1 MEGWDWAAT
10 LKVKGVRS
18 TYEFLS
24 FPREEMVRELPR
36 NPALFVLVE
45 KWREWS
51 RRQILSLEEAQSVLR
66 NLKKLSKLA

>member
-1 MEGWDWAAT
+1 M
-10 LKVKGVRS
+10 
-18 TYEFLS
+18 S
-24 FPREEMVRELPR
+24 FSREEMVCELPR

-51 RRQILSLEEAQSVLR
+51 RSQILGLEEAQSVLR